1 MSLLNSIRPEL
12 QHIVQAMY
20 SVTNVDITI
29 VDHELKRVV
38 GTGVHGNAIGI
49 MAPLNSAFHKC
60 ITTGDHYLI
69 ENPREE
75 DVCRECENRDN
86 CGELVEICLPIEY
99 RNERIGVLGLC
110 AFDEI
115 ARANLLTNTDGYRTF
130 ENQLTGIINTML
142 KEKDYG
148 QLLEYRSNEM
158 FTLINSLNEGVVI
171 LDNNKEIASMNSYIR
186 ERLELGLDISGLG
199 EILPETTLNQL
210 AEKDFNGEVGPVSLG
225 MGNFIIQ
232 SNPINGNGI
241 KQGYILIFSDLNKMK
256 KSVLKSHKDKDI
268 VTFDHILG
276 ESEAIK
282 QARRQAVQVAESEA
296 SVMIMGETGT
306 GKEVFARAIHHGG
319 QRGDQVF
326 MALNCGAIP
335 ENLIESELF
344 GYEQGSFT
352 GASKSGRQGYF
363 ELATN
368 GTLFLDEIGE
378 LPYLMQVKLLRALE
392 EKEIT
397 RIGGSKG
404 IKVNPRIISATHR
417 NIDSMAREGTF
428 REDLFYRLNIVPIQI
443 PPLRD
448 RGYDV
453 LILGKYFLGHFGRIY
468 GKDLVG
474 FSADAENLLLKY
486 RFPGNIR
493 ELKNLME
500 YAVIFSTGSKVTSE
514 QLKEKIPINLIDES
528 RTLSELTREYERELI
543 RSRIQLLGDDV
554 ESKKALAKKLGIS
567 IATLYR
573 KLD

>member
-12 QHIVQAMY
+12 QHIVEAMY

-276 ESEAIK
+276 ESE
-282 QARRQAVQVAESEA
+282 
-296 SVMIMGETGT
+296 
-306 GKEVFARAIHHGG
+306 
-319 QRGDQVF
+319 
-326 MALNCGAIP
+326 
-335 ENLIESELF
+335 
-344 GYEQGSFT
+344 
-352 GASKSGRQGYF
+352 
-363 ELATN
+363 
-368 GTLFLDEIGE
+368 
-378 LPYLMQVKLLRALE
+378 LLRV
-392 EKEIT
+392 
-397 RIGGSKG
+397 RHPS
-404 IKVNPRIISATHR
+404 
-417 NIDSMAREGTF
+417 
-428 REDLFYRLNIVPIQI
+428 
-443 PPLRD
+443 
-448 RGYDV
+448 
-453 LILGKYFLGHFGRIY
+453 
-468 GKDLVG
+468 
-474 FSADAENLLLKY
+474 
-486 RFPGNIR
+486 
-493 ELKNLME
+493 
-500 YAVIFSTGSKVTSE
+500 
-514 QLKEKIPINLIDES
+514 
-528 RTLSELTREYERELI
+528 
-543 RSRIQLLGDDV
+543 
-554 ESKKALAKKLGIS
+554 
-567 IATLYR
+567 
-573 KLD
+573 

>member
-12 QHIVQAMY
+12 QHIVEAMY

-38 GTGVHGNAIGI
+38 GTGVHGNAIGM

-60 ITTGDHYLI
+60 ITTGEHYLI

-75 DVCRECENRDN
+75 AICRDCENREN

-99 RNERIGVLGLC
+99 LDQRIGVLGLC
-110 AFDEI
+110 AFDET

-130 ENQLTGIINTML
+130 ETQLTGIINTML

-158 FTLINSLNEGVVI
+158 STLINSLNEGVVI

-186 ERLELGLDISGLG
+186 DRFDIDFDIPGLG
-199 EILPETTLNQL
+199 EILPEKTLNQL
-210 AEKDFNGEVGPVSLG
+210 AEQDFNGEVGPISVG
-225 MGNFIIQ
+225 DGNFLIQ
-232 SNPINGNGI
+232 SNPIDGDGI
-241 KQGYILIFSDLNKMK
+241 RQGYILIFSDFNKMK
-256 KSVLKSHKDKDI
+256 KSVLKSHKDKDVI
-268 VTFDHILG
+268 TFDHILG

-282 QARRQAVQVAESEA
+282 QARRQAVQVADSEA

-363 ELATN
+363 EVATK

-397 RIGGSKG
+397 RIGGNRG

-417 NIDSMAREGTF
+417 NIDVMAREGSF

-453 LILGKYFLGHFGRIY
+453 LILGKYFLAHFGRIY
-468 GKDLVG
+468 GKDLVC

-514 QLKEKIPINLIDES
+514 HLKEKIPINLIDES
-528 RTLSELTREYERELI
+528 RTLGELTRQYERELI
-543 RSRIQLLGDDV
+543 KSRIQMMGDDV
-554 ESKKALAKKLGIS
+554 ESKKALARKLGIS

-573 KLD
+573 KLE

>member
-1 MSLLNSIRPEL
+1 MSLLNSIRSEL
-12 QHIVQAMY
+12 QHIVEAMY

-29 VDHELKRVV
+29 VDQELKRVV
-38 GTGVHGNAIGI
+38 GTGVHGNAIG
-49 MAPLNSAFHKC
+49 MLAPLNSAFHKC
-60 ITTGDHYLI
+60 ITTGEQYLI
-69 ENPREE
+69 EKPREE
-75 DVCRECENRDN
+75 SICIDCENREN
-86 CGELVEICLPIEY
+86 CVELVEICLPIDYNGEI
-99 RNERIGVLGLC
+99 IGVLGLC

-115 ARANLLTNTDGYRTF
+115 ARNNLLTNTDGYRTF

-148 QLLEYRSNEM
+148 QMLEYRSNEM
-158 FTLINSLNEGVVI
+158 FTLINSLNEGIVV
-171 LDNNKEIASMNSYIR
+171 LDKNQRIATMNSYIQDK
-186 ERLELGLDISGLG
+186 LNIKDNATGLSEIIPESVIIQLSETDFSG
-199 EILPETTLNQL
+199 EI
-210 AEKDFNGEVGPVSLG
+210 GPVSI
-225 MGNFIIQ
+225 GNDNYIIQ
-232 SNPINGNGI
+232 SNPIEGNNLQ
-241 KQGYILIFSDLNKMK
+241 QGYILIFSDFNKMK
-256 KSVLKSHKDKDI
+256 KSVLKSQKVKDI

-276 ESEAIK
+276 ESESIK
-282 QARRQAVQVAESEA
+282 SARRQAIQVAESEA

-306 GKEVFARAIHHGG
+306 GKEVFARAIHHAGK
-319 QRGDQVF
+319 RSDQVF

-352 GASKSGRQGYF
+352 GANKTGRQGYF
-363 ELATN
+363 EAATK

-397 RIGGSKG
+397 RIGGHKG

-417 NIDSMAREGTF
+417 NIDTMAREGTF

-453 LILGKYFLGHFGRIY
+453 LILGKYFLEHFGKVY
-468 GKDLVG
+468 GKEFIG
-474 FSADAENLLLKY
+474 FSQDAENLLLKY

-493 ELKNLME
+493 ELKNLIE
-500 YAVIFSTGSKVTSE
+500 YAVIFSDGSKVTAE
-514 QLKEKIPINLIDES
+514 HIKGKIPINLLDES
-528 RTLSELTREYERELI
+528 RTLTELTREYERELI
-543 RSRIQLLGDDV
+543 SSRIQMLGEGV
-554 ESKKALAKKLGIS
+554 ESKKILAKKLGIS
-567 IATLYR
+567 LATLYR

>member
-1 MSLLNSIRPEL
+1 VSILNSIKSEL
-12 QHIVQAMY
+12 QHIVEAMY

-29 VDHELKRVV
+29 VDHNLKRVV
-38 GTGVHGNAIGI
+38 GTGIHGNAIGM

-75 DVCRECENRDN
+75 AICWECENKEN

-99 RNERIGVLGLC
+99 KEERIGVLGLC
-110 AFDEI
+110 AFDET
-115 ARANLLTNTDGYRTF
+115 AKANLLTNTDGYRTF

-158 FTLINSLNEGVVI
+158 FTLINSLNEGVLI
-171 LDNNKEIASMNSYIR
+171 LDNNHKIASMNSYIKD
-186 ERLELGLDISGLG
+186 RLDNGYDISSLG
-199 EILPETTLNQL
+199 AILPDHTLNQL
-210 AEKDFNGEVGPVSLG
+210 TEKGFNGEVGPVTVG
-225 MGNFIIQ
+225 NGNFIIQ
-232 SNPINGNGI
+232 SNPIEVDGI

-282 QARRQAVQVAESEA
+282 QARRQAVQVADSEA
-296 SVMIMGETGT
+296 SVMIIGETGT

-363 ELATN
+363 EVATN

-397 RIGGSKG
+397 RIGGNRG

-417 NIDSMAREGTF
+417 NIDSMARKGTF
-428 REDLFYRLNIVPIQI
+428 REDLFYRLNIVPIHI

-448 RGYDV
+448 RGYDA
-453 LILGKYFLGHFGRIY
+453 LILGKYFLDHFAGIY

-474 FSADAENLLLKY
+474 FSSDAENLLLKY
-486 RFPGNIR
+486 GFPGNIR
-493 ELKNLME
+493 ELKNLIE
-500 YAVIFSTGSKVTSE
+500 YAVIFSTGSKISAE
-514 QLKEKIPINLIDES
+514 NLRGKIPINLIDES
-528 RTLSELTREYERELI
+528 KTLSEMTREYERELI
-543 RSRIQLLGDDV
+543 RSKIQLLGDDV
-554 ESKKALAKKLGIS
+554 ESKKTLAQKLGIS
-567 IATLYR
+567 LATLYR
-573 KLD
+573 KMD